1 MPATDAHAM
10 PSIAAHWI
18 KNNVVA
24 AIIFRAASLVIY
36 GISQA
41 AGAEDA
47 RSDAAVVLLYLADIA
62 SWVLAGIAY
71 GVLTGAVLQRIV
83 PHLPVRAWIA
93 MQGVLAGIMAVDGA
107 SGFTAALASV
117 PASADDD
124 GLFEAVLLFF
134 AAFIGAIVGALGGG
148 AEALVLRRAASGT
161 LAWIGWSAVAYA
173 IILVLLTG
181 SARLGDTGTGFTG
194 ELTRQALAFLG
205 ALIGAVVMLPALR
218 RLKDPLLS
226 KAGAHFD

>member
-1 MPATDAHAM
+1 MPATDARAM

-18 KNNVVA
+18 RNNVAA

-41 AGAEDA
+41 AGGENA
-47 RSDAAVVLLYLADIA
+47 RPDAAVILYLADIA
-62 SWVLAGIAY
+62 SWVFAGIAC

-93 MQGVLAGIMAVDGA
+93 MQGVLAGITAVDGA
-107 SGFTAALASV
+107 SGFTAALATLPV
-117 PASADDD
+117 IGDDR
-124 GLFEAVLLFF
+124 GLFEAIVLVL
-134 AAFIGAIVGALGGG
+134 AALIGAIVGALGGG

-161 LAWIGWSAVAYA
+161 LAWIGWSTVAYT
-173 IILVLLTG
+173 IIMVLLTG
-181 SARLGDTGTGFTG
+181 SARFGDTGTGLTG
-194 ELTRQALAFLG
+194 ELIRQAIAFLG

>member
-1 MPATDAHAM
+1 M

-41 AGAEDA
+41 AGGEDA
-47 RSDAAVVLLYLADIA
+47 GPDAVVVLYLADIA

-83 PHLPVRAWIA
+83 PHLPVRVWIA
-93 MQGVLAGIMAVDGA
+93 MQGVLAGIMAVDSG

-117 PASADDD
+117 PAPADDD
-124 GLFEAVLLFF
+124 GLFEAVLLFLG
-134 AAFIGAIVGALGGG
+134 AFIGAIVGALGGG

-161 LAWIGWSAVAYA
+161 LAWIGWSTVAYA
-173 IILVLLTG
+173 ISI
-181 SARLGDTGTGFTG
+181 
-194 ELTRQALAFLG
+194 
-205 ALIGAVVMLPALR
+205 
-218 RLKDPLLS
+218 
-226 KAGAHFD
+226 

>member
-1 MPATDAHAM
+1 LSAM

-107 SGFTAALASV
+107 GGFTAELATLPV
-117 PASADDD
+117 IGNDR
-124 GLFEAVLLFF
+124 GLFEAVVLFL
-134 AAFIGAIVGALGGG
+134 AALIGAIVGALGGG

-161 LAWIGWSAVAYA
+161 LAWIGWSTVSYV
-173 IILVLLTG
+173 IIIVLATAR
-181 SARLGDTGTGFTG
+181 ARLGDAGTGLTG
-194 ELTRQALAFLG
+194 ELIRQALAFLG
-205 ALIGAVVMLPALR
+205 ALIGAVVMLRALR